1 MVKTLFIALIVL
13 FIQLSAHSEEVMIDE
28 LKVKSIELVHFF
40 PTDYGFTDNPLITE
54 DLQRQS
60 FG

>member
-13 FIQLSAHSEEVMIDE
+13 FIQLSVHSEEVMIDE
-28 LKVKSIELVHFF
+28 FPVKSNELVNFS
-40 PTDYGFTDNPLITE
+40 PTDYGFTDHPLITE